1 MFESIAYAAPE
12 GAKGAPAFMGMVPIL
27 LMFVIFYFLL
37 IRPQQ
42 KTQKEHKAMLQTLGK
57 GDRVVTNGGI
67 HGQIVE
73 AKEEVLTVAITDSVR
88 VKVDRSAVARK
99 VVSE

>member
-1 MFESIAYAAPE
+1 
-12 GAKGAPAFMGMVPIL
+12 
-27 LMFVIFYFLL
+27 L

-42 KTQKEHKAMLQTLGK
+42 KQQKTHKAMLQTLGK
-57 GDRVVTNGGI
+57 GDRVVTSGGI

-73 AKEEVLTVAITDSVR
+73 AKEDLLTVAITDSVK

-99 VVSE
+99 VSE

>member
-12 GAKGAPAFMGMVPIL
+12 AAKGVPAIMNMVPIVL
-27 LMFVIFYFLL
+27 LFVIFYFLL

-42 KTQKEHKAMLQTLGK
+42 KQQKEHKAMLQTLGK

-73 AKEEVLTVAITDSVR
+73 AKEDLLTVAITDSVK

-99 VVSE
+99 ISE